1 MKLFDSTTSKSN
13 FLVFIFFLVL
23 TVIAVTFSSCNDDV
37 KPIIIRD
44 STSFDSTSLFG
55 PSLPGEKDEFDLS
68 QDDGVDD
75 LTVYGDWEPDYFLPD
90 SVYLKNI
97 QYIDSIKKIIK

>member
-1 MKLFDSTTSKSN
+1 MKLFDSTTAKSN

-37 KPIIIRD
+37 KPIIVRD
-44 STSFDSTSLFG
+44 SAFFDSTSLFN
-55 PSLPGEKDEFDLS
+55 PHLPDES
-68 QDDGVDD
+68 K
-75 LTVYGDWEPDYFLPD
+75 TNHFLPD

-97 QYIDSIKKIIK
+97 QYIDSMKKIIK